1 MFVFSDQKTV
11 ISVQYKQIKNKK
23 HDITEQ
29 HNKTF
34 FTN

>member
-11 ISVQYKQIKNKK
+11 ISVQYKQIKKK